1 MTNNYLSKQ
10 DMLNVV
16 TAHIR
21 DLHAEKYSHQL
32 RIIEFDAA
40 GSENIDQVLYNQIAD
55 MVTQYDLRISAL
67 EAEKEKVL
75 AMPE

>member
-16 TAHIR
+16 LAHIR
-21 DLHAEKYSHQL
+21 DLHAEQYSHKL
-32 RIIEFDAA
+32 RIIEFEAA
-40 GSENIDQVLYNQIAD
+40 GLENINQDLYNQISD

-75 AMPE
+75 ALPE